1 MTMSPLVC
9 PWIDILEVSNMT
21 GANIMKTLFSALLLS
36 TVFLAG
42 CSDSGSSTSSGGGT
56 TSTIAAASSLSS
68 AEIENLVF
76 MREEEKLARDVY
88 RTLFNRWNLSIFNNI
103 SGAEQTHMNTLAGML
118 ATYGITDPITS
129 DSTGSFNNPVL
140 ASLYDQLVA
149 RGNVS
154 AAEAIQVGIFIE
166 ETDIADLQKAISVST
181 HDDLIRAYENLLQ
194 GSYNHLQSFTAQA
207 G

>member
-1 MTMSPLVC
+1 MSPLVC